1 MPSRRSD
8 SALVFKVVYYGPS
21 LSGKTTAI
29 NWLYEKEGISVGEL
43 TSIKGGTDAK
53 GDLGRFGGFFDRM
66 TAKVGKVNL
75 QVWSVAGR
83 KTHKD
88 LRKVILEGVDG
99 IIFCWDSQRGA
110 WKENIESLNELINLL
125 HEKLLQIPLVIM
137 MNKADLP
144 GTITKE
150 NVEQILS
157 KAKIKGDIIET
168 SAINGVNVRKAF
180 DICVRGVISKYLSQK
195 EAS

>member
-1 MPSRRSD
+1 
-8 SALVFKVVYYGPS
+8 
-21 LSGKTTAI
+21 
-29 NWLYEKEGISVGEL
+29 
-43 TSIKGGTDAK
+43 
-53 GDLGRFGGFFDRM
+53 
-66 TAKVGKVNL
+66 
-75 QVWSVAGR
+75 
-83 KTHKD
+83 
-88 LRKVILEGVDG
+88 
-99 IIFCWDSQRGA
+99 
-110 WKENIESLNELINLL
+110 
-125 HEKLLQIPLVIM
+125 M

-180 DICVRGVISKYLSQK
+180 DICVRRIISKYLSQK